1 MIENRKVY
9 NIKIYNDELN
19 LIIAALLERIRELT
33 LSLGEENDDVKKSFI
48 RTNIQNYRNIIT
60 RLDTGVIYNENKSNI
75 DTPLQQF
82 WKNIQKWIVLI

>member
-82 WKNIQKWIVLI
+82 